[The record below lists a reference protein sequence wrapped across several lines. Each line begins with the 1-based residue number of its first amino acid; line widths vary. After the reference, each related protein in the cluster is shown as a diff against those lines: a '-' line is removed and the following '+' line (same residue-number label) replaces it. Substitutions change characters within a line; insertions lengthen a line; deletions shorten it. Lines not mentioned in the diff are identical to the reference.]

1 MNNWNPIIHYN
12 LVTNMPHFYHS
23 ADALKDCQ
31 DGLMYY
37 MMVEINGQG
46 AIATHDSQSAISE
59 KIYTDLEYIG
69 EGK

>member
-1 MNNWNPIIHYN
+1 MNNWNPIIH
-12 LVTNMPHFYHS
+12 LFVTNMPHFYHS